1 MSNKRSSRAD
11 RQRRRQRPEHGRRF
25 ETEGDQEAGE
35 LLEHLDAAL
44 ADEHPLALLDL
55 VSAIVSSAEPR
66 SRDPFHRDNSDES
79 PSLDELVSTLL
90 QVDNPHTTAI
100 LTTVA
105 ALSEDEIQ
113 SARIRREVAGRSHR
127 LPTWLGRLGDPE
139 VYRVIEMVHS
149 LGGGDEV
156 IIGARLPSGHEFTA
170 LMYID
175 HDLGT
180 VAKDGFMVPESI
192 DSVVELTRQ
201 AADDPDTSWN
211 ELPFA
216 DARVRV
222 EEAIEHG
229 AMTYPPYESETW
241 PACRPLVEWLV
252 RTLPGG
258 GKGYERPEWSE
269 ADQLR
274 LADEFFASRFGA
286 ELDDEDHRS
295 LLGSLL
301 WYGTDYGNGDPLR
314 WSTVAVEILLGD
326 WLPRKIVAD
335 AAYLA
340 LAPDLLRAFI
350 RYAHGRSGIRDD
362 LTDEALAVVDA
373 MEPDYQATVRQP
385 RPQGPEAL
393 LDAIGVLDAADWAF
407 EEVYAESVLTSLRRA
422 VGGDEQLRLLSTK
435 PLPDEDVDWD
445 SISEDVRERVDG
457 VRRLCDACCDE
468 FFDSEYRT
476 ACRRLLSMAAAGD
489 PNVFRRRGK
498 SETAAAA
505 VCWIIGKANDAFGL
519 YGGLQVQELLA
530 HFGLTGS
537 VSQRAQTMLNAA
549 GFEWD
554 QEPGQMDLA
563 TPDLLVSGRREQIME
578 LRDRCL
584 PTPAK

>member
-1 MSNKRSSRAD
+1 MA
-11 RQRRRQRPEHGRRF
+11 
-25 ETEGDQEAGE
+25 
-35 LLEHLDAAL
+35 
-44 ADEHPLALLDL
+44 
-55 VSAIVSSAEPR
+55 
-66 SRDPFHRDNSDES
+66 
-79 PSLDELVSTLL
+79 
-90 QVDNPHTTAI
+90 
-100 LTTVA
+100 VA
-105 ALSEDEIQ
+105 ALSEDEVQ
-113 SARIRREVAGRSHR
+113 AARIRREVAGRSHR

-139 VYRVIEMVHS
+139 AYRVIEMTHS
-149 LGGGDEV
+149 LGGGDDV
-156 IIGARLPSGHEFTA
+156 IIGERLPSGHEFTA
-170 LMYID
+170 VVYID

-180 VAKDGFMVPESI
+180 VAKDAFVLPESI
-192 DSVVELTRQ
+192 DAVVELTKQ

-211 ELPFA
+211 ELALA

-222 EEAIEHG
+222 EDAIEHG

-258 GKGYERPEWSE
+258 GKGYDRPEWSE
-269 ADQLR
+269 ADQQR
-274 LADEFFASRFGA
+274 LADEFFASRFGV
-286 ELDDEDHRS
+286 ELDDGDRRS
-295 LLGSLL
+295 LLESLL

-350 RYAHGRSGIRDD
+350 RYAHDRSGIRDD

-373 MEPDYQATVRQP
+373 LEPDYQATIRQP
-385 RPQGPEAL
+385 LPQGPEAL
-393 LDAIGVLDAADWAF
+393 LDAMGVLDAADDAF

-422 VGGDEQLRLLSTK
+422 VGGDAQLRLLSTK

-445 SISEDVRERVDG
+445 GVPEEIRERVDG

-468 FFDSEYRT
+468 FFDTEYRT

-489 PNVFRRRGK
+489 PNVFRRKGK

-505 VCWIIGKANDAFGL
+505 VCWIIGKANDAVGP
-519 YGGLQVQELLA
+519 YSGLQVQELLA
-530 HFGLTGS
+530 YFGLTGS
-537 VSQRAQTMLNAA
+537 VSQRAQTMLKAA

-563 TPDLLVSGRREQIME
+563 TPELLVSDRREQIME
-578 LRDRCL
+578 LRDRYL
-584 PTPAK
+584 PAPVE